1 MIVKA
6 FQIGVFKNLIF
17 LFYFKLFIY
26 IFLDNFNMLILKIIL
41 FIFFQMKNILKKI
54 ITIISITT

>member
-17 LFYFKLFIY
+17 LFYFKIFIY

-41 FIFFQMKNILKKI
+41 FIFFQIKNI
-54 ITIISITT
+54 